1 MYKSINATLR
11 NALAPLRVVTVWM
24 PFTHPKSEADQTQS
38 SHDLNQLCGLNTA
51 TIGFGGFLWI
61 SACHTMGSKL
71 IPRKAA
77 IIICVP
83 LQYRY
88 KFSNTYFNPS
98 NIEY

>member
-1 MYKSINATLR
+1 MSWSDKEETVHIIYKSINATLK

-61 SACHTMGSKL
+61 SACHNGFKVDTKEGNNHLCPIALSL
-71 IPRKAA
+71 
-77 IIICVP
+77 
-83 LQYRY
+83 
-88 KFSNTYFNPS
+88 
-98 NIEY
+98 